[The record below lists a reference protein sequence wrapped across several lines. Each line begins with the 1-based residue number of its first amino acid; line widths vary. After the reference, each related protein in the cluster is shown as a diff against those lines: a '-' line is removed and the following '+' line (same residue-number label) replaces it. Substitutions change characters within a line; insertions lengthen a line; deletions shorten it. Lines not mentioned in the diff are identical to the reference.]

1 MESLLCDEDWLRS
14 PVQPY
19 PIDKDHRLRTTNVV
33 DSFYTTREDRENA
46 LKVCLQKEI
55 GYLPESGYVD
65 RLQSLDLM
73 ATRFKAVRWFIK
85 SLCLFDLSLGTV
97 FNAVNYFDRFVSTE
111 FSQKWENWMIESM
124 SVACLSIAAKFGE
137 VSIPLIQI
145 WENHDGSLKP
155 STIQRMELKVFKALG
170 WRLNCVTPYSYVE
183 LLTCHLDSLQPRL
196 HADLS
201 SRLTELLLA
210 TLSDPKF
217 LEFRPCTIA
226 VSAFRCSLE
235 EVFPSK
241 ADKHISSI
249 QHLIPIEFKEDME
262 KCYKAMEER
271 LADPLYNGMVCE
283 HPYGPSSPITVITK
297 ETTMDHLGL
306 FDLHRCCLNFNNVF
320 DSSPLYSI
328 SNPKKRRRE
337 EEEGCMVSS

>member
-155 STIQRMELKVFKALG
+155 STIQRMELK
-170 WRLNCVTPYSYVE
+170 
-183 LLTCHLDSLQPRL
+183 PRL